1 MMIQGDVLDI
11 ALVKFIVGM
20 SDAELVCIDG

>member
-11 ALVKFIVGM
+11 ALVKLIVGM
-20 SDAELVCIDG
+20 SDAELVWIDG